1 MKILKSWLNDWI
13 DIENISNSDISEA
26 LESLGF
32 EIENKK
38 ELNPNY
44 ENIVVG
50 KVLEVYEHPN
60 ADKVR
65 ITKTDVGNN
74 IYEIVCGAWNFDVGA
89 VVPVALPNSEI
100 KDNFK
105 IDKRDI
111 RGIQSNGM
119 ICSASEL
126 DLWDDHDGILLL
138 DDKLLPG
145 TDFSTIYSSNDFIWE
160 VGVTP
165 NRGDCMSYLGIARE
179 LSGYFNKK
187 LKTKKS
193 NLKPTISNIL
203 NAGSGK
209 IKECNSYGSV
219 EIENFNVTNSSF
231 EMRYRLTQVGTRIIN
246 NVVDITNYILYDIG
260 QPLHAFD
267 RDKLF
272 GTISV
277 RKAKNNEKITTLDS
291 QVRKLDSN
299 DLVITDN
306 DKPIALAGV
315 MGGLETE
322 VSETTTNLLIE
333 SAYFDKVSIM
343 KTSRKLNLISDASI
357 RFERGIDY
365 KIQRYGLER
374 FLMELKDNQSINY
387 SEINIDDKG
396 NLDNKKVILK
406 YSEIKKLL
414 GIDLKES
421 FIKKVLKFLM
431 IDSEVNKESVK
442 FTPPSWRYD
451 LDRPVD
457 LIEEFAK
464 HYGFNNFESTLPQ
477 GVHKNNKGSYWD
489 LKSYL
494 SSVLTSNNFQEVQT
508 LSFVNNDKNFLFNPE
523 KKYVEIFNAID
534 QSSKFMRSNLLSSLI
549 DVYKL
554 NYDQNNLSNSYFEIN
569 TVFDTSKNKIYED
582 VPNQNIVLGF
592 LTSSTL
598 SNTDTR
604 LKDQELDLYYVKNIL
619 TQLLSSYDLEP
630 ITKPGFHQNYSFSII
645 KNGQII
651 GHFGQLSSE
660 TQMTLEFNNEIYLGE
675 IYINKLN
682 LNNLKEINYV
692 PLSQYPYVKF
702 DLSFSVPID
711 LSAHLLVDEI
721 NELLT
726 ENENSIEIFDDFQQE
741 NSRNLGIRIITRSYE
756 KTYDDNETREILMN
770 ISQTLE
776 SKFNITLN
784 SSKND

>member
-50 KVLEVYEHPN
+50 QVLEIYEHPN

-203 NAGSGK
+203 NVDSGK

-219 EIENFNVTNSSF
+219 EIEHFTVTNSSF

-374 FLMELKDNQSINY
+374 FLMELKDNQAINY
-387 SEINIDDKG
+387 SEINVDDKG
-396 NLDNKKVILK
+396 SLKNKKVILK

-523 KKYVEIFNAID
+523 KKYVQVFNAID
-534 QSSKFMRSNLLSSLI
+534 QSSKFMRSNLMSSLI

-651 GHFGQLSSE
+651 GHFGQLASE

-692 PLSQYPYVKF
+692 PLSQYPFVKF

>member
-13 DIENISNSDISEA
+13 DIENISNTEISEA

-44 ENIVVG
+44 ENIIVG

-65 ITKTDVGNN
+65 ITKTDVGND

-89 VVPVALPNSEI
+89 VVPVALPNSKI

-119 ICSASEL
+119 ICSAAEL

-138 DDKLLPG
+138 DDNLLPG
-145 TDFSTIYSSNDFIWE
+145 TNFSTIYSSNDFIWE

-179 LSGYFNKK
+179 LSAYFNKK
-187 LKTKKS
+187 LKIKKS
-193 NLKPTISNIL
+193 NLKPTIGNIL
-203 NAGSGK
+203 DADSGK

-277 RKAKNNEKITTLDS
+277 RKANNNEKITTLDS

-387 SEINIDDKG
+387 SEINVNDKG
-396 NLDNKKVILK
+396 NLENKKVILK

-421 FIKKVLKFLM
+421 FIKKILKFLM

-477 GVHKNNKGSYWD
+477 GVNKNNKGSYWD

-508 LSFVNNDKNFLFNPE
+508 LSFVNKDKNLLFNPE
-523 KKYVEIFNAID
+523 KKYVEVFNAID
-534 QSSKFMRSNLLSSLI
+534 QSSKFMRSNLMSSLI

-554 NYDQNNLSNSYFEIN
+554 NDEQNNLSNSYFEIN
-569 TVFDTSKNKIYED
+569 TVFDTSKNKMYED

-592 LTSSTL
+592 LTSSNL

-645 KNGQII
+645 KNGEII
-651 GHFGQLSSE
+651 GHFGQLATE

-692 PLSQYPYVKF
+692 PLSQYPFVKF
-702 DLSFSVPID
+702 DLSFSVPIN

-721 NELLT
+721 NDLLK

-741 NSRNLGIRIITRSYE
+741 NSRNLGIRIITRSYD

-770 ISQTLE
+770 ISQSLE

>member
-126 DLWDDHDGILLL
+126 DLWDDHDGILLM

-165 NRGDCMSYLGIARE
+165 NRVDCMSYLGIARE

-365 KIQRYGLER
+365 KIQKYGLER
-374 FLMELKDNQSINY
+374 FLMELKDNQTINY
-387 SEINIDDKG
+387 SEINVDDKG
-396 NLDNKKVILK
+396 NLNNKKVILK

-523 KKYVEIFNAID
+523 KKYVQVFNAID
-534 QSSKFMRSNLLSSLI
+534 QSSKFMRSNLMSSLI

-554 NYDQNNLSNSYFEIN
+554 NYEQNNLSNSYFEIN
-569 TVFDTSKNKIYED
+569 TVFDTSKNKNYED

-651 GHFGQLSSE
+651 GHFGQLASE

-692 PLSQYPYVKF
+692 PLSQYPFVKF

>member
-38 ELNPNY
+38 ELSPNY

-50 KVLEVYEHPN
+50 KVLDVYEHPN

-322 VSETTTNLLIE
+322 VSEATTNLLIE

-374 FLMELKDNQSINY
+374 FLMELKDNQAVNY
-387 SEINIDDKG
+387 SEINVDDKG
-396 NLDNKKVILK
+396 NLKNKKVILK

-534 QSSKFMRSNLLSSLI
+534 QSSKFMRSNLMSSLI

-651 GHFGQLSSE
+651 GHFGQLASE
-660 TQMTLEFNNEIYLGE
+660 TQMTLELNNEIYLGE
-675 IYINKLN
+675 IYINKLK

-692 PLSQYPYVKF
+692 PLSQYPFVKF

>member
-89 VVPVALPNSEI
+89 VVPVALPNSKI

-119 ICSASEL
+119 ICSAAEL

-145 TDFSTIYSSNDFIWE
+145 TNFSTIYSSNDFIWE

-187 LKTKKS
+187 LKNKKT
-193 NLKPTISNIL
+193 NLKPTIANIL
-203 NAGSGK
+203 NADSGK

-277 RKAKNNEKITTLDS
+277 RKANNNEKITTLDS

-306 DKPIALAGV
+306 NKPIALAGV

-343 KTSRKLNLISDASI
+343 KSSRKLNLISDASI

-374 FLMELKDNQSINY
+374 FLMELKDNQAINY
-387 SEINIDDKG
+387 SEINVDDKG
-396 NLDNKKVILK
+396 SLKNKKVILK

-477 GVHKNNKGSYWD
+477 GIHKNNKGSYWD

-523 KKYVEIFNAID
+523 KKYVQVFNAID
-534 QSSKFMRSNLLSSLI
+534 QSSKFMRSNLMSSLI
-549 DVYKL
+549 DIYKL
-554 NYDQNNLSNSYFEIN
+554 NYEQNNLSNSYFEIN
-569 TVFDTSKNKIYED
+569 TVFDTSKNKNYED

-592 LTSSTL
+592 LTSSNL
-598 SNTDTR
+598 SNSDTR

-619 TQLLSSYDLEP
+619 TQLLSTYNLEP
-630 ITKPGFHQNYSFSII
+630 ISKPGFHQNYSFSII

-651 GHFGQLSSE
+651 GHFGQLATE

-692 PLSQYPYVKF
+692 PLSQYPFVKF

>member
-89 VVPVALPNSEI
+89 VVPVALPNSKI

-277 RKAKNNEKITTLDS
+277 RKANNNEKITTLDS

-322 VSETTTNLLIE
+322 VSEATTNLLIE

-365 KIQRYGLER
+365 KIQKYGLER
-374 FLMELKDNQSINY
+374 FLMELKDNQTINY
-387 SEINIDDKG
+387 SEINVDDKG
-396 NLDNKKVILK
+396 NLKNKKVILK

-431 IDSEVNKESVK
+431 IDSEVNKESVQ

-523 KKYVEIFNAID
+523 KKYVEVFNAID
-534 QSSKFMRSNLLSSLI
+534 QSSKFMRSNLMSSLI

-604 LKDQELDLYYVKNIL
+604 LKDHELDLYYVKNIL
-619 TQLLSSYDLEP
+619 TQLLSS
-630 ITKPGFHQNYSFSII
+630 
-645 KNGQII
+645 
-651 GHFGQLSSE
+651 
-660 TQMTLEFNNEIYLGE
+660 
-675 IYINKLN
+675 
-682 LNNLKEINYV
+682 
-692 PLSQYPYVKF
+692 
-702 DLSFSVPID
+702 
-711 LSAHLLVDEI
+711 
-721 NELLT
+721 
-726 ENENSIEIFDDFQQE
+726 
-741 NSRNLGIRIITRSYE
+741 
-756 KTYDDNETREILMN
+756 
-770 ISQTLE
+770 
-776 SKFNITLN
+776 
-784 SSKND
+784 

>member
-13 DIENISNSDISEA
+13 DIENISNSDLSEA

-291 QVRKLDSN
+291 QVRKLDLN

-374 FLMELKDNQSINY
+374 FLMELKDNQAINY
-387 SEINIDDKG
+387 SEINVDDKG
-396 NLDNKKVILK
+396 NLKNKKVILK

-431 IDSEVNKESVK
+431 IDSEVNKESVQ

-494 SSVLTSNNFQEVQT
+494 SSVFTSNNFQEVQT

-523 KKYVEIFNAID
+523 KKYVEVFNAID
-534 QSSKFMRSNLLSSLI
+534 QSSKFMRSNLMSSLI

-651 GHFGQLSSE
+651 GHFGQLATE
-660 TQMTLEFNNEIYLGE
+660 TQMTLEFNNQIYLGE

-692 PLSQYPYVKF
+692 PLSQYPFVKF

-711 LSAHLLVDEI
+711 LSARLLVDEI
-721 NELLT
+721 NDLLR

>member
-1 MKILKSWLNDWI
+1 
-13 DIENISNSDISEA
+13 
-26 LESLGF
+26 
-32 EIENKK
+32 
-38 ELNPNY
+38 
-44 ENIVVG
+44 
-50 KVLEVYEHPN
+50 
-60 ADKVR
+60 
-65 ITKTDVGNN
+65 
-74 IYEIVCGAWNFDVGA
+74 
-89 VVPVALPNSEI
+89 
-100 KDNFK
+100 
-105 IDKRDI
+105 
-111 RGIQSNGM
+111 M

-203 NAGSGK
+203 NADSGK

-374 FLMELKDNQSINY
+374 FLMELKDNQAINY
-387 SEINIDDKG
+387 SEINVDDKG
-396 NLDNKKVILK
+396 SLKNKKVILK

-523 KKYVEIFNAID
+523 KKYVEVFNAID
-534 QSSKFMRSNLLSSLI
+534 QSSKFMRSNLMSSLI

-651 GHFGQLSSE
+651 GHFGQLASE

-675 IYINKLN
+675 IYINKLK

-692 PLSQYPYVKF
+692 PLSQYPFVKF

>member
-365 KIQRYGLER
+365 KIQKYGLER
-374 FLMELKDNQSINY
+374 FLMELKDNQAVNY
-387 SEINIDDKG
+387 SEINVDDKG
-396 NLDNKKVILK
+396 SLKNKKVILK

-534 QSSKFMRSNLLSSLI
+534 QSSKFMRSNLMSSLI

-651 GHFGQLSSE
+651 GHFGQLASE

-692 PLSQYPYVKF
+692 PLSQYPFVKF

>member
-89 VVPVALPNSEI
+89 VVPVALPNSKI

-119 ICSASEL
+119 ICSAAEL

-138 DDKLLPG
+138 DEKLLPG

-365 KIQRYGLER
+365 KIQKYGLER
-374 FLMELKDNQSINY
+374 FLMELKDNQAVNY
-387 SEINIDDKG
+387 SEINVDDKG
-396 NLDNKKVILK
+396 SLKNKKVILK

-523 KKYVEIFNAID
+523 KKYVEVFNAID
-534 QSSKFMRSNLLSSLI
+534 QSSKFMRSNLMSSLI

-651 GHFGQLSSE
+651 GHFGQLASE

-675 IYINKLN
+675 IYINKLK

-692 PLSQYPYVKF
+692 PLSQYPFVKF

>member
-374 FLMELKDNQSINY
+374 FLMELKDNQAINY
-387 SEINIDDKG
+387 SELNVDDKG
-396 NLDNKKVILK
+396 NLKNKKVILK

-523 KKYVEIFNAID
+523 KKYVQVFNAID
-534 QSSKFMRSNLLSSLI
+534 QSSKFMRSNLC
-549 DVYKL
+549 
-554 NYDQNNLSNSYFEIN
+554 
-569 TVFDTSKNKIYED
+569 
-582 VPNQNIVLGF
+582 
-592 LTSSTL
+592 
-598 SNTDTR
+598 
-604 LKDQELDLYYVKNIL
+604 
-619 TQLLSSYDLEP
+619 
-630 ITKPGFHQNYSFSII
+630 
-645 KNGQII
+645 
-651 GHFGQLSSE
+651 
-660 TQMTLEFNNEIYLGE
+660 
-675 IYINKLN
+675 
-682 LNNLKEINYV
+682 
-692 PLSQYPYVKF
+692 
-702 DLSFSVPID
+702 
-711 LSAHLLVDEI
+711 LV
-721 NELLT
+721 
-726 ENENSIEIFDDFQQE
+726 
-741 NSRNLGIRIITRSYE
+741 
-756 KTYDDNETREILMN
+756 
-770 ISQTLE
+770 
-776 SKFNITLN
+776 
-784 SSKND
+784 

>member
-374 FLMELKDNQSINY
+374 FLMELKDNQAVNY
-387 SEINIDDKG
+387 SEINVDDKG
-396 NLDNKKVILK
+396 NLKNKKVILK

-508 LSFVNNDKNFLFNPE
+508 LSFVNNDRNFLFNPE
-523 KKYVEIFNAID
+523 KKYVEVFNAID
-534 QSSKFMRSNLLSSLI
+534 QSSKFMRSNLMSSLI

-651 GHFGQLSSE
+651 GHFGQLASE
-660 TQMTLEFNNEIYLGE
+660 KQMTLELNNEIYLGE

-692 PLSQYPYVKF
+692 PLSQYPFVKF

>member
-13 DIENISNSDISEA
+13 DIENISNPEISEA

-119 ICSASEL
+119 ICSAAEL

-138 DDKLLPG
+138 DEKLLPG

-203 NAGSGK
+203 NADSGK

-374 FLMELKDNQSINY
+374 FLMELKDNQAINY
-387 SEINIDDKG
+387 SEINVDDKG
-396 NLDNKKVILK
+396 SLKNKKVILK

-494 SSVLTSNNFQEVQT
+494 SSVFTSNNFQEVQT

-523 KKYVEIFNAID
+523 KKYVEVFNA
-534 QSSKFMRSNLLSSLI
+534 
-549 DVYKL
+549 V
-554 NYDQNNLSNSYFEIN
+554 SY
-569 TVFDTSKNKIYED
+569 THLTLPTKR
-582 VPNQNIVLGF
+582 IV
-592 LTSSTL
+592 
-598 SNTDTR
+598 
-604 LKDQELDLYYVKNIL
+604 
-619 TQLLSSYDLEP
+619 
-630 ITKPGFHQNYSFSII
+630 
-645 KNGQII
+645 
-651 GHFGQLSSE
+651 
-660 TQMTLEFNNEIYLGE
+660 
-675 IYINKLN
+675 
-682 LNNLKEINYV
+682 
-692 PLSQYPYVKF
+692 
-702 DLSFSVPID
+702 
-711 LSAHLLVDEI
+711 
-721 NELLT
+721 
-726 ENENSIEIFDDFQQE
+726 
-741 NSRNLGIRIITRSYE
+741 
-756 KTYDDNETREILMN
+756 
-770 ISQTLE
+770 
-776 SKFNITLN
+776 
-784 SSKND
+784 

>member
-13 DIENISNSDISEA
+13 DIENISNSEISEA

-119 ICSASEL
+119 ICSAAEL

-365 KIQRYGLER
+365 KIQKYGLER
-374 FLMELKDNQSINY
+374 FLMELKDNQAINY
-387 SEINIDDKG
+387 SEINVDDKG
-396 NLDNKKVILK
+396 NLKNKKVILK

-523 KKYVEIFNAID
+523 KKYVEVFNAID
-534 QSSKFMRSNLLSSLI
+534 QSSKFMRSNLMSSLI

-651 GHFGQLSSE
+651 GHFGQLASE

-692 PLSQYPYVKF
+692 PLSQYPFVKF

>member
-1 MKILKSWLNDWI
+1 M
-13 DIENISNSDISEA
+13 
-26 LESLGF
+26 
-32 EIENKK
+32 
-38 ELNPNY
+38 
-44 ENIVVG
+44 
-50 KVLEVYEHPN
+50 
-60 ADKVR
+60 R
-65 ITKTDVGNN
+65 ITKTDVGHN

-89 VVPVALPNSEI
+89 VVPVALPNSKI

-119 ICSASEL
+119 ICSAAEL

-145 TDFSTIYSSNDFIWE
+145 TDFSTIYSSHDFIWE

-187 LKTKKS
+187 LKNKKS
-193 NLKPTISNIL
+193 NLKPTIANIL
-203 NAGSGK
+203 NADSGK

-277 RKAKNNEKITTLDS
+277 RKAKNNEQITTLDS

-322 VSETTTNLLIE
+322 VTETTTNLLIE

-374 FLMELKDNQSINY
+374 FLMELKDNQAINY
-387 SEINIDDKG
+387 SEINVDDKG

-406 YSEIKKLL
+406 YYEIKKLL

-431 IDSEVNKESVK
+431 IDSEVNKESVQ

-494 SSVLTSNNFQEVQT
+494 SSVFTSNNFQEVQT

-523 KKYVEIFNAID
+523 KKYVEVFNAID
-534 QSSKFMRSNLLSSLI
+534 QSSKFMRSNLMSSLI

-554 NYDQNNLSNSYFEIN
+554 NYEQNNLSNSYFEIN
-569 TVFDTSKNKIYED
+569 TVFDNSKNKIYED

-598 SNTDTR
+598 TNTDTR
-604 LKDQELDLYYVKNIL
+604 LKDEELDLYYVKNII
-619 TQLLSSYDLEP
+619 TQLLSSYNLEP

-651 GHFGQLSSE
+651 GHFGQLSTE
-660 TQMTLEFNNEIYLGE
+660 TQMTLEFNNDIYLGE
-675 IYINKLN
+675 IYIGKLD
-682 LNNLKEINYV
+682 LNDLKEINYE
-692 PLSQYPYVKF
+692 PLSQYPFVKF

-721 NELLT
+721 NDLLK

>member
-203 NAGSGK
+203 NADSGK

-374 FLMELKDNQSINY
+374 FLMELKDNQAINY
-387 SEINIDDKG
+387 SEINVDDKG
-396 NLDNKKVILK
+396 SLKNKKVILK

-523 KKYVEIFNAID
+523 KKYVEVFNAID
-534 QSSKFMRSNLLSSLI
+534 QSSKFMRSNLMSSLI

-598 SNTDTR
+598 SNSDTR

-651 GHFGQLSSE
+651 GHFGQLASE

-675 IYINKLN
+675 IYINKLK

-692 PLSQYPYVKF
+692 PLSQYPFVKF

>member
-13 DIENISNSDISEA
+13 DIENISNSEISEA

-38 ELNPNY
+38 ELSPNY

-203 NAGSGK
+203 NADSGK

-343 KTSRKLNLISDASI
+343 KTSRKLNLISEASI
-357 RFERGIDY
+357 RFDRGIDY

-374 FLMELKDNQSINY
+374 FLMELKDNQAINY
-387 SEINIDDKG
+387 SEINVDDKG
-396 NLDNKKVILK
+396 SLKNKKVILK

-534 QSSKFMRSNLLSSLI
+534 QSSKFMRSNLMSSLI

-604 LKDQELDLYYVKNIL
+604 LKDHELDLYYVKNIL

-651 GHFGQLSSE
+651 GHFGQLASE

-682 LNNLKEINYV
+682 LINLKEINYV
-692 PLSQYPYVKF
+692 PLSQYPFVKF

>member
-1 MKILKSWLNDWI
+1 
-13 DIENISNSDISEA
+13 
-26 LESLGF
+26 
-32 EIENKK
+32 
-38 ELNPNY
+38 
-44 ENIVVG
+44 
-50 KVLEVYEHPN
+50 
-60 ADKVR
+60 
-65 ITKTDVGNN
+65 
-74 IYEIVCGAWNFDVGA
+74 
-89 VVPVALPNSEI
+89 
-100 KDNFK
+100 
-105 IDKRDI
+105 
-111 RGIQSNGM
+111 
-119 ICSASEL
+119 
-126 DLWDDHDGILLL
+126 
-138 DDKLLPG
+138 
-145 TDFSTIYSSNDFIWE
+145 
-160 VGVTP
+160 
-165 NRGDCMSYLGIARE
+165 
-179 LSGYFNKK
+179 
-187 LKTKKS
+187 
-193 NLKPTISNIL
+193 
-203 NAGSGK
+203 
-209 IKECNSYGSV
+209 
-219 EIENFNVTNSSF
+219 
-231 EMRYRLTQVGTRIIN
+231 
-246 NVVDITNYILYDIG
+246 
-260 QPLHAFD
+260 
-267 RDKLF
+267 
-272 GTISV
+272 
-277 RKAKNNEKITTLDS
+277 
-291 QVRKLDSN
+291 
-299 DLVITDN
+299 
-306 DKPIALAGV
+306 
-315 MGGLETE
+315 
-322 VSETTTNLLIE
+322 
-333 SAYFDKVSIM
+333 
-343 KTSRKLNLISDASI
+343 
-357 RFERGIDY
+357 
-365 KIQRYGLER
+365 
-374 FLMELKDNQSINY
+374 
-387 SEINIDDKG
+387 
-396 NLDNKKVILK
+396 
-406 YSEIKKLL
+406 
-414 GIDLKES
+414 
-421 FIKKVLKFLM
+421 M
-431 IDSEVNKESVK
+431 IDSEVSKESVK

-523 KKYVEIFNAID
+523 KKYVEVFNAID
-534 QSSKFMRSNLLSSLI
+534 QSSKFMRSNLMSSLI

-651 GHFGQLSSE
+651 GHFGQLASE

-692 PLSQYPYVKF
+692 PLSQYPFVKF

>member
-1 MKILKSWLNDWI
+1 M
-13 DIENISNSDISEA
+13 
-26 LESLGF
+26 
-32 EIENKK
+32 
-38 ELNPNY
+38 
-44 ENIVVG
+44 
-50 KVLEVYEHPN
+50 
-60 ADKVR
+60 
-65 ITKTDVGNN
+65 
-74 IYEIVCGAWNFDVGA
+74 
-89 VVPVALPNSEI
+89 
-100 KDNFK
+100 
-105 IDKRDI
+105 
-111 RGIQSNGM
+111 
-119 ICSASEL
+119 
-126 DLWDDHDGILLL
+126 
-138 DDKLLPG
+138 
-145 TDFSTIYSSNDFIWE
+145 
-160 VGVTP
+160 
-165 NRGDCMSYLGIARE
+165 
-179 LSGYFNKK
+179 
-187 LKTKKS
+187 
-193 NLKPTISNIL
+193 

-322 VSETTTNLLIE
+322 VTETTTNLLIE

-374 FLMELKDNQSINY
+374 FLMELKDNQAINY
-387 SEINIDDKG
+387 SEINVDDKG
-396 NLDNKKVILK
+396 NLNNKKVILK

-494 SSVLTSNNFQEVQT
+494 SSVFTSNNFQEVQT

-523 KKYVEIFNAID
+523 KKYVEVFNAID
-534 QSSKFMRSNLLSSLI
+534 QSSKFMRSNLMSSLI

-569 TVFDTSKNKIYED
+569 TVFDTSKNKIFED
-582 VPNQNIVLGF
+582 VPNQNIVLAF

-604 LKDQELDLYYVKNIL
+604 LKDQEIDLYYVKNIL

-651 GHFGQLSSE
+651 GHFGQLASE

-675 IYINKLN
+675 IYINKLK

-692 PLSQYPYVKF
+692 PLSQYPFVKF

-741 NSRNLGIRIITRSYE
+741 NSRNLGIRIITRSYD

-770 ISQTLE
+770 ISETLE

>member
-50 KVLEVYEHPN
+50 KVLDVYEHPN

-374 FLMELKDNQSINY
+374 FLMELKDNQAINY
-387 SEINIDDKG
+387 SEINVDDKG
-396 NLDNKKVILK
+396 SLKNKKVILK

-523 KKYVEIFNAID
+523 KKYVEVFNAID
-534 QSSKFMRSNLLSSLI
+534 QSSKFMRSNLMSSLI

-651 GHFGQLSSE
+651 GHFGQLALE

-692 PLSQYPYVKF
+692 PLSQYPFVKF

>member
-13 DIENISNSDISEA
+13 DIENISNSEISEA

-119 ICSASEL
+119 ICSAAEL

-138 DDKLLPG
+138 DEKLLPG

-187 LKTKKS
+187 IKNKKS
-193 NLKPTISNIL
+193 NLKPTIANIL
-203 NAGSGK
+203 NADSGK

-277 RKAKNNEKITTLDS
+277 RKANNNEKITTLDS

-306 DKPIALAGV
+306 DNAIALAGV

-365 KIQRYGLER
+365 KIQKYGLER
-374 FLMELKDNQSINY
+374 FLMELKDNQTINY
-387 SEINIDDKG
+387 SEINVDDKG
-396 NLDNKKVILK
+396 NLKNKKVILK

-431 IDSEVNKESVK
+431 IDSEVNKESVQ

-494 SSVLTSNNFQEVQT
+494 SSVFTSNNFQEVQT

-523 KKYVEIFNAID
+523 KKYVEVFNAID
-534 QSSKFMRSNLLSSLI
+534 QSSKFMRSNLMSSLI

-651 GHFGQLSSE
+651 GHFGQLATE

-682 LNNLKEINYV
+682 SNNLKEINYV
-692 PLSQYPYVKF
+692 PLSQYPFVKF

-741 NSRNLGIRIITRSYE
+741 NSRNLGIRIITRSYD

>member
-13 DIENISNSDISEA
+13 DIENISNPEISEA

-50 KVLEVYEHPN
+50 KVLEIYEHPN

-89 VVPVALPNSEI
+89 VVPVALPNSKI

-119 ICSASEL
+119 ICSAAEL

-145 TDFSTIYSSNDFIWE
+145 TDFSTIYSSHDFIWE

-187 LKTKKS
+187 LKNKKS
-193 NLKPTISNIL
+193 NLKPTIANIL
-203 NAGSGK
+203 NADSGK

-277 RKAKNNEKITTLDS
+277 RKAKNNEQITTLDS

-322 VSETTTNLLIE
+322 VTETTTNLLIE

-374 FLMELKDNQSINY
+374 FLMELKDNQAINY
-387 SEINIDDKG
+387 SEINVDDKG

-406 YSEIKKLL
+406 YYEIKKLL

-431 IDSEVNKESVK
+431 IDSEVSKESVK

-477 GVHKNNKGSYWD
+477 GVHKNNKGGYWD
-489 LKSYL
+489 LKDYL

-508 LSFVNNDKNFLFNPE
+508 LSFVNKDKNYLFNPE
-523 KKYVEIFNAID
+523 KKYIEVFNAID
-534 QSSKFMRSNLLSSLI
+534 QSSKFMRSNLMSSLI

-554 NYDQNNLSNSYFEIN
+554 NYEQNNLSNSYFEIN
-569 TVFDTSKNKIYED
+569 TVFDNSKNKIYED

-598 SNTDTR
+598 TNTDSR
-604 LKDQELDLYYVKNIL
+604 LKDEELDLYYVKNII
-619 TQLLSSYDLEP
+619 TQLLSSYNLEP

-651 GHFGQLSSE
+651 GHFGQLSTE
-660 TQMTLEFNNEIYLGE
+660 TQMTLEFNNDIYLGE
-675 IYINKLN
+675 IYISKLD
-682 LNNLKEINYV
+682 LNDLKEINYE
-692 PLSQYPYVKF
+692 PLSQYPFVKF

-721 NELLT
+721 NDLLK

-741 NSRNLGIRIITRSYE
+741 NSRNLGIRIITRSYD

>member
-13 DIENISNSDISEA
+13 DIENISNTEISEA

-44 ENIVVG
+44 ENIIVG

-89 VVPVALPNSEI
+89 VVPVALPNSKI

-119 ICSASEL
+119 ICSAAEL

-138 DDKLLPG
+138 DDNLLPG
-145 TDFSTIYSSNDFIWE
+145 TNFSTIYSSNDFIWE

-179 LSGYFNKK
+179 LSAYFNKK
-187 LKTKKS
+187 LKNKKS
-193 NLKPTISNIL
+193 NLKPTIGNIL
-203 NAGSGK
+203 DADSGK

-277 RKAKNNEKITTLDS
+277 RKANNNEKITTLDS

-387 SEINIDDKG
+387 SEINVDDKG
-396 NLDNKKVILK
+396 NLENKKVILK

-421 FIKKVLKFLM
+421 FIKKILKFLM

-477 GVHKNNKGSYWD
+477 GVNKNNKGSYWD

-508 LSFVNNDKNFLFNPE
+508 LSFVNKDKNLLFNPE
-523 KKYVEIFNAID
+523 KKYVEVFNAID
-534 QSSKFMRSNLLSSLI
+534 QSSKFMRSNLMSSLI

-554 NYDQNNLSNSYFEIN
+554 NDEQNNLSNSYFEIN
-569 TVFDTSKNKIYED
+569 TVFDTSKNKMYED

-645 KNGQII
+645 KNGEII
-651 GHFGQLSSE
+651 GHFGQLATE

-692 PLSQYPYVKF
+692 PLSQYPFVKF
-702 DLSFSVPID
+702 DLSFSVPIN

-721 NELLT
+721 NDLLK

-741 NSRNLGIRIITRSYE
+741 NSRNLGIRIITRSYD

-770 ISQTLE
+770 ISQSLE

>member
-38 ELNPNY
+38 ELSPNY

-203 NAGSGK
+203 NADSGK

-374 FLMELKDNQSINY
+374 FLMELKDNQAINY
-387 SEINIDDKG
+387 SEINVDDKG
-396 NLDNKKVILK
+396 SLKNKKVILK

-523 KKYVEIFNAID
+523 KKYVEVFNAID
-534 QSSKFMRSNLLSSLI
+534 QSSKFMRSNLMSSLI

-651 GHFGQLSSE
+651 GHFGQLATE

-675 IYINKLN
+675 IYINKLK

-692 PLSQYPYVKF
+692 PLSQYPFVKF

>member
-13 DIENISNSDISEA
+13 DIENISNNEISEA

-44 ENIVVG
+44 ENIIVG

-89 VVPVALPNSEI
+89 VVPVALPNSKI

-119 ICSASEL
+119 ICSAAEL

-138 DDKLLPG
+138 DDNLLPG
-145 TDFSTIYSSNDFIWE
+145 TNFSTIYSSNDFIWE

-179 LSGYFNKK
+179 LSAYFNKK
-187 LKTKKS
+187 LKNKKS
-193 NLKPTISNIL
+193 NLKPTIGNIL
-203 NAGSGK
+203 DADSGK

-277 RKAKNNEKITTLDS
+277 RKANNNEKITTLDS

-387 SEINIDDKG
+387 SEINVNDKG
-396 NLDNKKVILK
+396 NLENKKVILK

-421 FIKKVLKFLM
+421 FIKKILKFLM

-477 GVHKNNKGSYWD
+477 GVNKNNKGSYWD

-508 LSFVNNDKNFLFNPE
+508 LSFVNKDKNLLFNPE
-523 KKYVEIFNAID
+523 KKYVEVFNAID
-534 QSSKFMRSNLLSSLI
+534 QSSKFMRSNLMSSLI

-554 NYDQNNLSNSYFEIN
+554 NDEQNNLSNSYFEIN

-645 KNGQII
+645 KNGEII
-651 GHFGQLSSE
+651 GHFGQLATE

-692 PLSQYPYVKF
+692 PLSQYPFVKF
-702 DLSFSVPID
+702 DLSFSVPIN

-721 NELLT
+721 NDLLK

-741 NSRNLGIRIITRSYE
+741 NSRNLGIRIITRSYD

-770 ISQTLE
+770 ISQSLE

>member
-13 DIENISNSDISEA
+13 DIENISNSEISEA

-374 FLMELKDNQSINY
+374 FLMELKDNQAINY
-387 SEINIDDKG
+387 SEINVDDKG
-396 NLDNKKVILK
+396 SLKNKKVILK

-421 FIKKVLKFLM
+421 FIKKVLKYLM
-431 IDSEVNKESVK
+431 IDSEVNKESVQ

-523 KKYVEIFNAID
+523 KKYVEVFNAID
-534 QSSKFMRSNLLSSLI
+534 QSSKFMRSNLMSSLI

-569 TVFDTSKNKIYED
+569 TVFDTSKNKNYED

-592 LTSSTL
+592 LTSSNL

-651 GHFGQLSSE
+651 GHFGQLASE

-675 IYINKLN
+675 IYINKLK

-692 PLSQYPYVKF
+692 PLSQYPFVKF

>member
-13 DIENISNSDISEA
+13 DIENISNSEISEA

-277 RKAKNNEKITTLDS
+277 RKANNNEKITTLDS

-322 VSETTTNLLIE
+322 VTETTTNLLIE

-374 FLMELKDNQSINY
+374 FLMELKDNQAINY
-387 SEINIDDKG
+387 SEINVDDKG
-396 NLDNKKVILK
+396 NLKNNKVILK

-494 SSVLTSNNFQEVQT
+494 SSVFTSNNFQEVQT

-523 KKYVEIFNAID
+523 KKYVEVFNAID
-534 QSSKFMRSNLLSSLI
+534 QSSKFMRSNLMSSLI

-651 GHFGQLSSE
+651 GHFGQLASE

-692 PLSQYPYVKF
+692 PLSQYPFVKF

-741 NSRNLGIRIITRSYE
+741 NSRNLGIRIITRSYD

>member
-1 MKILKSWLNDWI
+1 
-13 DIENISNSDISEA
+13 
-26 LESLGF
+26 
-32 EIENKK
+32 
-38 ELNPNY
+38 
-44 ENIVVG
+44 
-50 KVLEVYEHPN
+50 
-60 ADKVR
+60 
-65 ITKTDVGNN
+65 
-74 IYEIVCGAWNFDVGA
+74 
-89 VVPVALPNSEI
+89 
-100 KDNFK
+100 
-105 IDKRDI
+105 
-111 RGIQSNGM
+111 M
-119 ICSASEL
+119 ICSAAEL

-138 DDKLLPG
+138 DEKLLPG

-203 NAGSGK
+203 NADSGK

-365 KIQRYGLER
+365 KIQKYGLER
-374 FLMELKDNQSINY
+374 FLMELKDNQAVNY
-387 SEINIDDKG
+387 SEINVDDKG
-396 NLDNKKVILK
+396 NLKNKKVILK

-431 IDSEVNKESVK
+431 IDSEVNKESVQ

-534 QSSKFMRSNLLSSLI
+534 QSSKFMRSNLMSSLI

-651 GHFGQLSSE
+651 GHFGQLASE

-675 IYINKLN
+675 IYINKLK

-692 PLSQYPYVKF
+692 PLSQYPFVKF

>member
-38 ELNPNY
+38 EINPNY

-203 NAGSGK
+203 NADSGK

-374 FLMELKDNQSINY
+374 FLMELKDNQAINY
-387 SEINIDDKG
+387 SEINVDDKG
-396 NLDNKKVILK
+396 NLKNKKVILK

-523 KKYVEIFNAID
+523 KKYVEVFNAID
-534 QSSKFMRSNLLSSLI
+534 QSSKFMRSNLMSSLI

-651 GHFGQLSSE
+651 GHFGQLASE

-675 IYINKLN
+675 IYINKLK

-692 PLSQYPYVKF
+692 PLSQYPFVKF

>member
-13 DIENISNSDISEA
+13 DIENISNSEISEA

-119 ICSASEL
+119 ICSAAEL

-203 NAGSGK
+203 NADSGK

-365 KIQRYGLER
+365 KIQKYGLER
-374 FLMELKDNQSINY
+374 FLMELKDNQAINY
-387 SEINIDDKG
+387 SEINVDDKG
-396 NLDNKKVILK
+396 NLKNKKVILK

-508 LSFVNNDKNFLFNPE
+508 LSFVNKDKNFLFNPE
-523 KKYVEIFNAID
+523 KKYIEVFNAID
-534 QSSKFMRSNLLSSLI
+534 QSSKFMRSNLMSSLI

-651 GHFGQLSSE
+651 GHFGQLASE

-692 PLSQYPYVKF
+692 PLSQYPFVKF

>member
-13 DIENISNSDISEA
+13 DIDNISNSEISEA

-32 EIENKK
+32 EIEHKK

-50 KVLEVYEHPN
+50 KVLDVYEHPN

-374 FLMELKDNQSINY
+374 FLMELKDNQAINY
-387 SEINIDDKG
+387 SEINVDDKG
-396 NLDNKKVILK
+396 NLKNKKVILK

-508 LSFVNNDKNFLFNPE
+508 LSFVNNDRNFLFNPE
-523 KKYVEIFNAID
+523 KKYVEVFNAID
-534 QSSKFMRSNLLSSLI
+534 QSSKFMRSNLMSSLI

-651 GHFGQLSSE
+651 GHFGQLASE
-660 TQMTLEFNNEIYLGE
+660 KQMTLELDNEIYLGE

-692 PLSQYPYVKF
+692 PLSQYPFVKF

>member
-203 NAGSGK
+203 NADSGK

-374 FLMELKDNQSINY
+374 FLMELKDNQAINY
-387 SEINIDDKG
+387 SEINVDDKG
-396 NLDNKKVILK
+396 SLKNKKVILK

-651 GHFGQLSSE
+651 GHFGQLASE

-675 IYINKLN
+675 IYINKLK

-692 PLSQYPYVKF
+692 PLSQYPFVKF

>member
-13 DIENISNSDISEA
+13 DIENISNTEISEA

-44 ENIVVG
+44 ENIIVG

-89 VVPVALPNSEI
+89 VVPVALPNSKI

-119 ICSASEL
+119 ICSAAEL

-138 DDKLLPG
+138 DDNLLPG
-145 TDFSTIYSSNDFIWE
+145 TNFSTIYSSNDFIWE

-179 LSGYFNKK
+179 LSAYFNKK
-187 LKTKKS
+187 LKIKKS
-193 NLKPTISNIL
+193 NLKPTIGNIL
-203 NAGSGK
+203 DADSGK

-277 RKAKNNEKITTLDS
+277 RKANNNEKITTLDS

-387 SEINIDDKG
+387 SEINVNDKG
-396 NLDNKKVILK
+396 NLENKKVILK

-421 FIKKVLKFLM
+421 FIKKILKFLM

-477 GVHKNNKGSYWD
+477 GVNKNNKGSYWD

-508 LSFVNNDKNFLFNPE
+508 LSFVNKDKNLLFNPE
-523 KKYVEIFNAID
+523 KKYVEVFNAID
-534 QSSKFMRSNLLSSLI
+534 QSSKFMRSNLMSSLI

-554 NYDQNNLSNSYFEIN
+554 NDEQNNLSNSYFEIN
-569 TVFDTSKNKIYED
+569 TVFDTSKNKMYED

-598 SNTDTR
+598 SSTDTR

-645 KNGQII
+645 KNGEII
-651 GHFGQLSSE
+651 GHFGQLATE

-692 PLSQYPYVKF
+692 PLSQYPFVKF
-702 DLSFSVPID
+702 DLSFSVPIN

-721 NELLT
+721 NDLLK

-741 NSRNLGIRIITRSYE
+741 NSRNLGIRIITRSYD

-770 ISQTLE
+770 ISQSLE